1 MSLNKVLL
9 IGNVGAEPSVRY
21 LEGNVKVASF
31 NLATSERRRESN
43 GETREITEWHSIV
56 VWRAS
61 AEYVEKY
68 VHKGSQL
75 YVEGKIRTRN
85 YTDQSGVKKY
95 VTEIVAD
102 NLQLLGRKSDS
113 EQGVQASAPSQS
125 SPQYSAPQYATPQYS
140 APQTNQAPQFSAAPD
155 DTDDLPF

>member
-61 AEYVEKY
+61 AEYVEK
-68 VHKGSQL
+68 
-75 YVEGKIRTRN
+75 
-85 YTDQSGVKKY
+85 
-95 VTEIVAD
+95 
-102 NLQLLGRKSDS
+102 
-113 EQGVQASAPSQS
+113 
-125 SPQYSAPQYATPQYS
+125 
-140 APQTNQAPQFSAAPD
+140 
-155 DTDDLPF
+155 